1 MPVIWKLRHSLKLKR
16 RISWMSSCKKHM
28 KPEHTRNR
36 LFIRRRKG
44 DTMEVVFEGNV
55 QMQTGNKNRKEWF
68 LISKSDS
75 RNIPLQHIQH
85 YRKHMMP
92 GLQGMWPAIWK
103 TEKAEETCILHR
115 KVKEYFFNIL
125 WKRERMPP
133 PPICLGVFCGF
144 YWMVGLGSRGGFGFF
159 FFQRPCWISQ
169 YLIYIS
175 QHKKIL
181 QCIQLFC

>member
-1 MPVIWKLRHSLKLKR
+1 
-16 RISWMSSCKKHM
+16 MSSYKKHT

-44 DTMEVVFEGNV
+44 DTVQVVFAGNV

-68 LISKSDS
+68 LISESES
-75 RNIPLQHIQH
+75 LTIPLQHIQH

-115 KVKEYFFNIL
+115 KVKEYFLIIH
-125 WKRERMPP
+125 ERGNG
-133 PPICLGVFCGF
+133 CLSHPSAFGIFVVFIG
-144 YWMVGLGSRGGFGFF
+144 WLVWEGLCVCVFVEV

-175 QHKKIL
+175 QHKTIL